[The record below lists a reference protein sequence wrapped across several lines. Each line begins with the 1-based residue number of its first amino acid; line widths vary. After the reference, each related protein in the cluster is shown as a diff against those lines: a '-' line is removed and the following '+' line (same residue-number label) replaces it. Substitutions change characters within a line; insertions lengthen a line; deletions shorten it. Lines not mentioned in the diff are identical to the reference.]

1 MLLPQEKRP
10 TLSKNGGAICYYAIH
25 HHFKVQKSFPLP
37 LEQAFA
43 CFLSIG
49 SASRY
54 RKLNEIITRKQ
65 LYQHD
70 SFISLCQAGVFRA
83 SAYRLI
89 FPACSHKPP
98 DFFVHLCRFTL
109 LNGISLFSKHTTT
122 QVLESWQGTL
132 NVSSV

>member
-1 MLLPQEKRP
+1 MFLPQEKRP

-83 SAYRLI
+83 
-89 FPACSHKPP
+89 
-98 DFFVHLCRFTL
+98 
-109 LNGISLFSKHTTT
+109 ISLSLQTYFPCMQPQTTRLLRAFVQVYFVEWHFSFFQAH
-122 QVLESWQGTL
+122 
-132 NVSSV
+132 NHSSIRKLASDT